1 MPWGKLSRW
10 IACKLADCLLA
21 RSWVMMRMVSPAVV
35 GVCLQ
40 TDGRQA
46 ARGRSTL
53 VSNMWEFKHAYFC
66 RALVNNLQSV
76 DEFKLAVW
84 PFDAWREGIR
94 NDYAWMATMNAGK
107 PLELSVTEAE
117 EQRKREKPEYTETR
131 FPVY

>member
-1 MPWGKLSRW
+1 
-10 IACKLADCLLA
+10 
-21 RSWVMMRMVSPAVV
+21 
-35 GVCLQ
+35 
-40 TDGRQA
+40 
-46 ARGRSTL
+46 
-53 VSNMWEFKHAYFC
+53 MWEFKHAYFC